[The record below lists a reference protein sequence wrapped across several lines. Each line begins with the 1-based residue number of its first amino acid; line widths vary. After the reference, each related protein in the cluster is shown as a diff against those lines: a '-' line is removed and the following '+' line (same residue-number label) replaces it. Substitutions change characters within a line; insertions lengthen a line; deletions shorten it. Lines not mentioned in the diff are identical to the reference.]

1 MSGSVEGE
9 MARGSSCIRRQCSDF
24 VLHHQTPGQHN
35 HAHRRPCSL
44 PSGFKGEEACCR
56 QRKGVLSQNQWRM
69 LFYVLPHKCRSAV
82 SMQRL
87 ACFVCFYCLVFPL
100 FLQYLFVSFFLLV
113 DFALKILQLQ
123 FNFLFTF
130 SALLLSKSVWRPT
143 VYSCDL
149 LGSNQIHYTE
159 VATFAHLN

>member
-1 MSGSVEGE
+1 MSGSVERE

-24 VLHHQTPGQHN
+24 FLHHQTSGQHI
-35 HAHRRPCSL
+35 HAHRRPFSL

-82 SMQRL
+82 SLQRL

-100 FLQYLFVSFFLLV
+100 FLQNLFVSFFLSF
-113 DFALKILQLQ
+113 DFAALVSFLVYILRVFAFYICLETSGI
-123 FNFLFTF
+123 FLW
-130 SALLLSKSVWRPT
+130 L
-143 VYSCDL
+143 L
-149 LGSNQIHYTE
+149 LGSNQIYYTE
-159 VATFAHLN
+159 VTTFAHLN